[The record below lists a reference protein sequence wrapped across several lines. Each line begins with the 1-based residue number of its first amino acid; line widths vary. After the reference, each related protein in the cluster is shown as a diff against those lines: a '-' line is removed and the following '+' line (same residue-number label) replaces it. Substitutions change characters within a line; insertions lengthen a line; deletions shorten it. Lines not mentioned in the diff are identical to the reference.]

1 MKRQIHY
8 FEYPAQKRLRSD
20 SLETQPPSDAPSSD
34 SDEYEV
40 KCCMCT
46 QYGVYEDLQQAY
58 DCGWFQLECCDYCP
72 EHAEQ
77 GILQAD
83 HREIYTIVQDII
95 NSI

>member
-20 SLETQPPSDAPSSD
+20 SLETQPPSSD
-34 SDEYEV
+34 SDSEYEV

-46 QYGVYEDLQQAY
+46 QDGVYEDLQQAY
-58 DCGWFQLECCDYCP
+58 DCGWFQHEFCDYCP

-83 HREIYTIVQDII
+83 HGEIYTIVNTIVQEII
-95 NSI
+95 SI